1 MKFDLGD
8 QVLDPS
14 RSLPSRERGLKL
26 QHPELEPDRQRVA
39 PFAGAWIEMV
49 TAGVMRCCVSPVAPF
64 TGAWIEIRHM
74 LDAGPPAAVAPFTG
88 AWIEIDELAQREWT
102 VVHVA
107 PFTGAWIEMTLGAEA
122 SAKPTGRSLHGSL
135 D

>member
-39 PFAGAWIEMV
+39 PFTGAWIEMV
-49 TAGVMRCCVSPVAPF
+49 TAGVMRCCVSP
-64 TGAWIEIRHM
+64 
-74 LDAGPPAAVAPFTG
+74 VAPFTG